1 MSLNMR
7 GHLVGDFVSHSQ
19 IQLMKIVTQKVDYE
33 MVRSLQSTATFAG
46 NVQQASGR
54 DIEFL
59 QLGAERINDVRVVH
73 RNDGGGIAVSLPGT
87 LADILLFN
95 GSHWKCVSVDYRPWR
110 NYCRALVTLLDTSE
124 VEKLPNA

>member
-7 GHLVGDFVSHSQ
+7 GHLVGDFVSHPQ
-19 IQLMKIVTQKVDYE
+19 IQMFKIVTAKVDYE
-33 MVRSLQSTATFAG
+33 MVRSLQSTSTFAG

-59 QLGAERINDVRVVH
+59 QMGAERINDVRVVH
-73 RNDGGGIAVSLPGT
+73 RNDGGGIAVSAPGT
-87 LADILLFN
+87 LADILSFN
-95 GSHWKCVSVDYRPWR
+95 GSYWKCVSVDYRPWR
-110 NYCRALVTLLDTSE
+110 NYCRALVTLLDPAE